1 MNRTIRTTAEA
12 KALFKGN
19 FRFPRLGDL
28 RTQGDLQ
35 WFLQDYKKKCLEN
48 DQHVIDYNELHAD
61 KEKLYEFSKN
71 LLKQNE
77 KIKVCFSKNKKTL
90 EFVLPRMKMLEK
102 RVMVSVDNNQKLKKE
117 NQKLK
122 KTVRRLEDKFEVDV
136 GDEDSVI
143 DDDDVITDEDGNFT
157 GFIDGINILPL
168 PPNENRKNRGE
179 TKRNH

>member
-1 MNRTIRTTAEA
+1 MTSRTLRTTAEA
-12 KALFKGN
+12 KALGN
-19 FRFPRLGDL
+19 CGFPKLGDL

-48 DQHVIDYNELHAD
+48 DQHVIDYNELHA
-61 KEKLYEFSKN
+61 FSKN

-122 KTVRRLEDKFEVDV
+122 KIMRRLEDKFEVDV
-136 GDEDSVI
+136 GVEDSVI